1 MPLRCVYDADQSGTG
16 KREGIDNMALCSL
29 GKNGKPEY
37 YYDYYEHS
45 KTDRQELSKQEHRK
59 MRNYSKELIRQEYND
74 YMNEAV

>member
-1 MPLRCVYDADQSGTG
+1 
-16 KREGIDNMALCSL
+16 MALCSL

-45 KTDRQELSKQEHRK
+45 KTDRQELSNQAHRK
-59 MRNYSKELIRQEYND
+59 MRNYNKELIRQELDD

>member
-1 MPLRCVYDADQSGTG
+1 
-16 KREGIDNMALCSL
+16 MALCSL

-45 KTDRQELSKQEHRK
+45 KTDRQELSNQSHRK